1 MLNQLAVEGFFE
13 NKKTPVEAKVGDL
26 TPQSKAVNVTAKVVS
41 KTEVREIPMGRDG
54 SPHKVS
60 DALVGDETGV
70 VYLTLWDDNIEK
82 INEADTVRVENG
94 YVTLFKG
101 NIRLNIGKYGKLELA
116 KEPLSVEVNTE
127 NNVSSKAYEQE
138 RRPFRGRGGGRGGY
152 GGGDRGRGG
161 YGGGRRI
168 RRKRQRRQPGSSRWR
183 RLQTEI
189 LSFSMLENKSNS
201 FLTFLSFSFV
211 ARGSYISSR
220 NLIMKSQKVVLKLK
234 GGASNCF

>member
-1 MLNQLAVEGFFE
+1 MAVEGFFE

-41 KTEVREIPMGRDG
+41 KTEIREIPMGRDG

-82 INEADTVRVENG
+82 VNEGDSLRVENG

-101 NIRLNIGKYGKLELA
+101 NIRLNIGKYGKLEPA

-127 NNVSSKAYEQE
+127 NNVSSKTYEQE
-138 RRPFRGRGGGRGGY
+138 RRPFRGGRGGY
-152 GGGDRGRGG
+152 GGGGRDRGRGG
-161 YGGGRRI
+161 YGGGGGGYGGRSDRDNRDRR
-168 RRKRQRRQPGSSRWR
+168 
-183 RLQTEI
+183 
-189 LSFSMLENKSNS
+189 
-201 FLTFLSFSFV
+201 
-211 ARGSYISSR
+211 
-220 NLIMKSQKVVLKLK
+220 
-234 GGASNCF
+234 GGGGGGYRTRY